1 MGGTLTL
8 EWEERKELTG
18 GRRGG
23 RRKGGRGSATSTFL
37 SEVSQIC
44 GASVAGLTSIK
55 ARFLNWYIVEEFNL
69 SNCTGVRWRKGFNMS
84 NCKSPPFF
92 YCLTF
97 EKADCSIFARLVGW
111 MVGRCHH

>member
-23 RRKGGRGSATSTFL
+23 RRKGGGSATSTFL

-44 GASVAGLTSIK
+44 GASVAGLTRIK
-55 ARFLNWYIVEEFNL
+55 ARFLNWYIVEKFNH
-69 SNCTGVRWRKGFNMS
+69 CTIG
-84 NCKSPPFF
+84 
-92 YCLTF
+92 
-97 EKADCSIFARLVGW
+97 
-111 MVGRCHH
+111 